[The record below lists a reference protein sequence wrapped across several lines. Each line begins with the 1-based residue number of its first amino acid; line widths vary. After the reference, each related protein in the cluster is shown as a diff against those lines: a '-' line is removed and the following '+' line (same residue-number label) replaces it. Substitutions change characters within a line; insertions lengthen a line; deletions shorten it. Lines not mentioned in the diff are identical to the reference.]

1 MISVNQARKITKIAK
16 ENKKDW
22 LYDLIVDSSA
32 RGINTIEV
40 FRTMLPQDASE
51 VSEATIQHK
60 IKELRNLGF
69 IVKDKFPYERH
80 CVISWE

>member
-1 MISVNQARKITKIAK
+1 MISVNQARKITKIAN

-22 LYDLIVDSSA
+22 LYDLIMDRSA

-40 FRTMLPQDASE
+40 FRSMLPQDASE

-60 IKELRNLGF
+60 IKELKNLGF
-69 IVKDKFPYERH
+69 IVKDKFSNPQC